1 MPDQAQSI
9 SRPDVHWKSPP
20 AEDRCWVEFDSEYV
34 LFHRPSGRTHFL
46 NHAAFL
52 LLEDIL
58 ADPRDAAAAADQ
70 LAQAHGETIKEG
82 SPAQV
87 WALLQR
93 LEELGLV
100 ERA

>member
-1 MPDQAQSI
+1 VPDQAQSI

-52 LLEDIL
+52 LLEEIL
-58 ADPRDAAAAADQ
+58 SDPGNAADAANR
-70 LAQAHGETIKEG
+70 LAQAHGEMGNEG
-82 SPAQV
+82 FPGQV
-87 WALLQR
+87 QALLLR